1 MPKGTLSEIEKLR
14 KKIDELDRQL
24 VEILQ
29 QRFQIVKQIGEIK
42 RQEGRTSLDLSR
54 ERQVLQRL
62 LSLNR
67 GVFPEESLRAILL
80 EIINT
85 CRQAQEPTR
94 VAYLGPEATFSH
106 MAALEYF
113 GRTVECLPVETVLDV
128 FEEVESERTRFG
140 VVPVENSIEGTVSAT
155 LDAFSQYKVRI
166 GGEVYI
172 PITHN
177 LLNQTGR
184 KEDIKKVLS
193 HPHAL
198 AQCRRWL
205 RKNLPA
211 VATEEVASTALAARW
226 AAVDPSVAAIAS
238 PLAARTYH
246 LQVVAQ
252 HIEDYKGNVTRFW
265 IIGKESPAPTGAD
278 KTSLFFSVQDK
289 PGALHQVLEAF
300 AKRKINLSKIE
311 SRPAK
316 SEPWR
321 YLFFLDCEGH
331 LEESPLKE
339 CVEEVR
345 PLCLHLQWLGSY
357 PRGHF

>member
-1 MPKGTLSEIEKLR
+1 MKELEALR
-14 KKIDELDRQL
+14 REIDELDRRL
-24 VEILQ
+24 LEILH
-29 QRFQIVKQIGEIK
+29 RRLEVARRIGEIK
-42 RQEGRTSLDLSR
+42 RREGIRSLDLSR
-54 ERQVLQRL
+54 EREVLRRL
-62 LSLNR
+62 LSENR
-67 GVFPEESLRAILL
+67 GYFPEESLRAIVL

-85 CRQAQEPTR
+85 CRQAQEPSR

-106 MAALEYF
+106 MAALEFF
-113 GRTVECLPVETVLDV
+113 GQSTEFLPVESVLDV
-128 FEEVESERTRFG
+128 FEEVESERVRFG
-140 VVPVENSIEGTVSAT
+140 VVPVENSIEGTVSTT
-155 LDAFSQYKVRI
+155 LDAFSQYRVKVC
-166 GGEVYI
+166 GEVYI

-184 KEDIKKVLS
+184 REDIKKVLS

-205 RKNLPA
+205 RKNLPS
-211 VATEEVASTALAARW
+211 VTVDEVASTALAARW

-246 LQVVAQ
+246 LQVVAK

-265 IIGKESPAPTGAD
+265 IIGREPPPPTGED
-278 KTSLFFSVQDK
+278 KTSLFFSVSDR
-289 PGALHQVLEAF
+289 PGALYRVLKAF
-300 AKRKINLSKIE
+300 AERHINLSKIE

-331 LEESPLKE
+331 VEDPRLKE
-339 CVEEVR
+339 CLKEVEKY
-345 PLCLHLQWLGSY
+345 CLHLEWLGSY
-357 PRGHF
+357 PRGHL

>member
-1 MPKGTLSEIEKLR
+1 MSELQKLREEIDNLDEKL
-14 KKIDELDRQL
+14 I
-24 VEILQ
+24 EILKR
-29 QRFQIVKQIGEIK
+29 RFEIVKRIGEIK
-42 RQEGRTSLDLSR
+42 RREGRSSLDLSR
-54 ERQVLQRL
+54 EREILRRL
-62 LSLNR
+62 LELNR
-67 GVFPEESLRAILL
+67 GFFPEEALKAILL

-106 MAALEYF
+106 MAALEFF
-113 GRTVECLPVETVLDV
+113 GQTAAFLPVESVLDV

-140 VVPVENSIEGTVSAT
+140 VVPVENSIEGTVSTT
-155 LDAFSQYKVRI
+155 LDAFSQYKVKVC
-166 GGEVYI
+166 GEVYI

-184 KEDIKKVLS
+184 REDIKKVLS

-205 RKNLPA
+205 RKNLPS
-211 VATEEVASTALAARW
+211 VAIEEVASTALAARW
-226 AAVDPSVAAIAS
+226 AAVDPTVAAIAS

-246 LQVVAQ
+246 LQVVAK

-265 IIGKESPAPTGAD
+265 IIGRESPAPTGED
-278 KTSLFFSVQDK
+278 KTSLFFSISDR
-289 PGALHQVLEAF
+289 PGALYEVLKTF
-300 AKRKINLSKIE
+300 AERKINLTKIE

-331 LEESPLKE
+331 VEDPILKE
-339 CVEEVR
+339 CLEEVKR
-345 PLCLHLQWLGSY
+345 HCLHLEWLGSY
-357 PRGHF
+357 PRGHL

>member
-1 MPKGTLSEIEKLR
+1 MKELEALRREI
-14 KKIDELDRQL
+14 DDLDRRL
-24 VEILQ
+24 LEILH
-29 QRFQIVKQIGEIK
+29 RRLEVARRIGEIK
-42 RQEGRTSLDLSR
+42 RQEGIGSLDLSR
-54 ERQVLQRL
+54 EREVLRRL
-62 LSLNR
+62 LAENR
-67 GVFPEESLRAILL
+67 GHFPEESLKAIVL

-85 CRQAQEPTR
+85 CRQAQEPSR

-106 MAALEYF
+106 MAALEFF
-113 GRTVECLPVETVLDV
+113 GQSTEFWPVESVLDV
-128 FEEVESERTRFG
+128 FEEVESERVRFG
-140 VVPVENSIEGTVSAT
+140 VVPVENSIEGTVSTT
-155 LDAFSQYKVRI
+155 LDAFSQYRVKVC
-166 GGEVYI
+166 GEVYV

-184 KEDIKKVLS
+184 REDIKKVLS

-205 RKNLPA
+205 RKNLPSVA
-211 VATEEVASTALAARW
+211 VEEVASTALAARW

-246 LQVVAQ
+246 LQVVAK

-265 IIGKESPAPTGAD
+265 IIGRESPPPTGED
-278 KTSLFFSVQDK
+278 KTSLFFSVSDR
-289 PGALHQVLEAF
+289 PGALYEVLRAF
-300 AKRKINLSKIE
+300 AERGINLSKIE

-331 LEESPLKE
+331 VEDPELRECLEE
-339 CVEEVR
+339 VEKH
-345 PLCLHLQWLGSY
+345 CLHLEWLGSY
-357 PRGHF
+357 PKGHL